1 MTGPILK
8 LTKAHCG
15 HVPFHDLNTTHI
27 FPCGVPTLDP
37 GEPLWAPT
45 YRSASEGAPY
55 SSVCASGEQDRR
67 RGTALREARPFWG
80 EEKAA
85 SCLTALMVNRERP
98 EQLLWRRAFL
108 SLDSQENTSHYQ
120 ILPAPPK
127 PKLSFADLH

>member
-80 EEKAA
+80 GRKGCLLPDSSHGEQREARAA
-85 SCLTALMVNRERP
+85 AVAPSLPVSRFPGKHVSLPNPPRSPQAQAL
-98 EQLLWRRAFL
+98 LC
-108 SLDSQENTSHYQ
+108 
-120 ILPAPPK
+120 
-127 PKLSFADLH
+127 